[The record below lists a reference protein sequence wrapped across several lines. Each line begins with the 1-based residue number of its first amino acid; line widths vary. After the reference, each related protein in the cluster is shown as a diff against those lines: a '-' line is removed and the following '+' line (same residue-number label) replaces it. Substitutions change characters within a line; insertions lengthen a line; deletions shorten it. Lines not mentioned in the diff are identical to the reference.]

1 MARAGVAERER
12 ALAMLKEGRTLAE
25 VAEAVGV
32 HRATTARWKAAGA
45 QAGADG
51 PSDALDGREPSEA
64 PQEAVGEA
72 APTEARPRPAKTV
85 RRMSAAFYLPVAMV
99 ARLDAMAEAEGVA
112 VSAVVE
118 RLVRQALGEGGR

>member
-1 MARAGVAERER
+1 MARAGAAERER
-12 ALAMLKEGRTLAE
+12 GLAMLREGRTLAE

-32 HRATTARWKAAGA
+32 HRATVARWKAAGV
-45 QAGADG
+45 QAGAAG
-51 PSDALDGREPSEA
+51 QGDAQDGREPTEA
-64 PQEAVGEA
+64 PQEAGGEA

-112 VSAVVE
+112 VSAVAE
-118 RLVRQALGEGGR
+118 RLLAQALGE

>member
-12 ALAMLKEGRTLAE
+12 ALAMLEEGRTLAE

-32 HRATTARWKAAGA
+32 HRATVARWKAAGA

-64 PQEAVGEA
+64 PQEAGGEV
-72 APTEARPRPAKTV
+72 APTEARPRAPKT

-99 ARLDAMAEAEGVA
+99 ARLDAMAEAEGVP

-118 RLVRQALGEGGR
+118 RLLRQALGE